1 MLLRI
6 QPDESLRSYVER
18 NLYLQFRNSDLD
30 ILKSAELRYFSW
42 SNRQVKLVG
51 SIMGWHGCYGFNKLV
66 HLHSDYPFRSVFKP
80 AKFLAYS
87 GAEYVYGQ
95 YCFDS
100 LADTRT
106 YCPLCV
112 NEDIQSLGYSYW
124 RRLHPH
130 VTVCAKH
137 NVDLLSYCQFCEQP
151 FSRDG
156 HSVQVMW
163 SGCCGRSLGSA
174 RPAANRDPL
183 ALRLAQ
189 FYERICLLE
198 HHLALETV
206 LRVLESKLKNIDNR
220 IVDQSFREAIDEFI
234 ADTELR
240 KERGYGFILHEDRQY
255 GLLDLIALIYEGFDD
270 FLGHYLSLESGSAL
284 IDSCWSTYQIRSD
297 YFDHYIEEDYRHGVA
312 LWSLRDFDHYKAHSL
327 RDRRPR
333 LYRCCNV
340 ADSRRD
346 LRFSPR
352 LVKASLPAVPRLG
365 ATGWAPVTTSR
376 SLLGNRS
383 SIDDT
388 CERQLQ

>member
-42 SNRQVKLVG
+42 SKRQVKLIG

-66 HLHSDYPFRSVFKP
+66 HLHTDYPFRSVFKP
-80 AKFLAYS
+80 TKLLAYS
-87 GAEYVYGQ
+87 ETEFISGH

-106 YCPLCV
+106 YCPMCV
-112 NEDIQSLGYSYW
+112 NEDINLLGYSYW
-124 RRLHPH
+124 RRLHSH

-137 NVDLLSYCQFCEQP
+137 NVNLLSYCQFCNQP

-163 SGCCGRSLGSA
+163 SGCSGRSLGSA
-174 RPAANRDPL
+174 EPAANRDPL

-198 HHLALETV
+198 HHLARETV
-206 LRVLESKLKNIDNR
+206 LRLLESKLKNIENE
-220 IVDQSFREAIDEFI
+220 IIDQSFRDAFDEFI
-234 ADTELR
+234 ACGF
-240 KERGYGFILHEDRQY
+240 GYVFHEGREY
-255 GLLDLIALIYEGFDD
+255 HLLDLIALVYERFED

-297 YFDHYIEEDYRHGVA
+297 YFDHYIEEDYRYGVA
-312 LWSLRDFDHYKAHSL
+312 LWSLRGFDHYLAHQL

-365 ATGWAPVTTSR
+365 ATGWAPVTSR
-376 SLLGNRS
+376 GSPQGNRS

-388 CERQLQ
+388 CDRQLQ